1 MIKLILNVLT
11 LILGTALTIGF
22 FYILFWTSCAIV
34 DHCYYNNIGVFQM
47 FVLNQNNTDLAF
59 NNAFNKGIF
68 TKKQASDYDYIMYM
82 CSDTD
87 FDYFKSKLTKTKW
100 KVKRV

>member
-1 MIKLILNVLT
+1 
-11 LILGTALTIGF
+11 
-22 FYILFWTSCAIV
+22 
-34 DHCYYNNIGVFQM
+34 M

-59 NNAFNKGIF
+59 NNAFNKGVF